1 MGCARCTELI
11 DSVTTL
17 SMSVVFK
24 NGFAEG
30 FAFAIPEAFADALKQ
45 EDKVK
50 PERFKIGDTF
60 YESPEGYESEWGKYL
75 KTSGRIIQVAGFD
88 KSDLVIKILKPNKS
102 KTEVEEIDSRKV
114 SAEQLI
120 KLLKQGL

>member
-1 MGCARCTELI
+1 MLI
-11 DSVTTL
+11 NSATTF
-17 SMSVVFK
+17 SMSIVFK
-24 NGFAEG
+24 DGFAEG
-30 FAFAIPEAFADALKQ
+30 FAFAIPESFADALKQ

-88 KSDLVIKILKPNKS
+88 KSDLLIKILKPNKS
-102 KTEVEEIDSRKV
+102 KTAMEEVESRKV
-114 SAEQLI
+114 SSEQLI
-120 KLLKQGL
+120 KILKEGV

>member
-1 MGCARCTELI
+1 
-11 DSVTTL
+11 
-17 SMSVVFK
+17 MSVVFK

-45 EDKVK
+45 EGKVK

-75 KTSGRIIQVAGFD
+75 KTSRRIIQVSGY
-88 KSDLVIKILKPNKS
+88 KNSDLVIKIFRVNKN
-102 KTEVEEIDSRKV
+102 KTALEEIDSREV
-114 SAEQLI
+114 SSEQL
-120 KLLKQGL
+120 LKILKTGL